1 MIKRWILII
10 VVILLLVAGY
20 SAAAEQKI
28 VIHIDGMTCG
38 LWPLAVKKS
47 LAGIKGVQGVKVSY
61 EEKKAWLTADES
73 VTDTALVK
81 AVQKAGP
88 YKGTVVERQPVN

>member
-1 MIKRWILII
+1 MIKRSILII
-10 VVILLLVAGY
+10 VAIVFLVAAY

-28 VIHIDGMTCG
+28 VIQIDGMTCG
-38 LWPLAVKKS
+38 LWPLAIKKS
-47 LAGIKGVQGVKVSY
+47 LAGIKGVQDVKVSF
-61 EEKKAWLTADES
+61 EKKKAWLTADES
-73 VTDTALVK
+73 VTDTALDT